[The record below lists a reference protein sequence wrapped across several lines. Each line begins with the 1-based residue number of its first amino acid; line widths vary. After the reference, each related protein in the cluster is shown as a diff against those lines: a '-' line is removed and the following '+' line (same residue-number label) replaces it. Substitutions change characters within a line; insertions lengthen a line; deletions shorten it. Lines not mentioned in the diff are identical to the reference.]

1 MSSIYTFEEE
11 DNKDQDEIF
20 RFIQDLEFVQCLANP
35 NYLKYLSDKGY
46 LDDDHFINYLKYLL
60 YFKKDEYM
68 KYITFERCLL
78 FLDLLQYKEFREQ
91 LKRNNYIQINTPE
104 GLKTFSYA
112 QSLDDFI
119 LNDWVN
125 RTRIKMV
132 NNNEN
137 NVNNIKEEDSKDK
150 DIDKNENKS
159 NNDNQEMDIDI

>member
-1 MSSIYTFEEE
+1 MSIDEE

-46 LDDDHFINYLKYLL
+46 LDDDRFINYLKYLL
-60 YFKKDEYM
+60 YFKKEEYM

-91 LKRNNYIQINTPE
+91 LKQNNYSQIITPE
-104 GLKTFSYA
+104 GPITLSYA

-125 RTRIKMV
+125 RTNIKMM
-132 NNNEN
+132 NNNG
-137 NVNNIKEEDSKDK
+137 NNIKIEDSKDK
-150 DIDKNENKS
+150 DIVNDENKS
-159 NNDNQEMDIDI
+159 NKDIQEMDIDI